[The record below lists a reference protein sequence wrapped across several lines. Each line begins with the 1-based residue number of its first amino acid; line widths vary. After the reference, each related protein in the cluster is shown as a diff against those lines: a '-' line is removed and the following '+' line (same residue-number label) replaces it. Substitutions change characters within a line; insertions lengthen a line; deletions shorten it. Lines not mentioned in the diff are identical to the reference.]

1 MCGIFLQN
9 VNFFLNFF
17 FANCKYFSLAG
28 VYSPRSHQQLISLQ
42 SRKFAR
48 LNYWKPIIARDVAI
62 VLAIVWYIKV
72 ELLRSKQLPSYITYA
87 GIDRVPKL
95 KANIQKQASLVYSN
109 LYRKDD
115 KVNKFFMADTGHS
128 HLDGKVGMISAYDTV
143 KSCYMAQVCKM
154 SQWDSA
160 ATMELAVSPENMEP
174 YTWARN
180 ATYSPIAACDSCQ
193 ISLENHF
200 ASSVSTAAPTVTFWP
215 CVFSQ
220 IGGLSGS
227 PHTGGEHQ
235 REKLM
240 SMLNDKENIAKE
252 KAAQLQAQQLEL
264 EKGLSKMYSTH
275 QPVQKRPRSS
285 VQRKKPKSKPPGV
298 LQIKSVWEA
307 KIKHFISKAG
317 QKRDHSR
324 ERKEHENMFT
334 FPFMTV
340 DNSLYSSCVDLEQFS
355 NHLQDDDIHDAVY
368 RQNNFAPSIIVDE
381 TSVRSLS
388 PGCNMDE
395 DVMDFGLSW

>member
-1 MCGIFLQN
+1 
-9 VNFFLNFF
+9 
-17 FANCKYFSLAG
+17 
-28 VYSPRSHQQLISLQ
+28 
-42 SRKFAR
+42 
-48 LNYWKPIIARDVAI
+48 
-62 VLAIVWYIKV
+62 
-72 ELLRSKQLPSYITYA
+72 
-87 GIDRVPKL
+87 
-95 KANIQKQASLVYSN
+95 
-109 LYRKDD
+109 
-115 KVNKFFMADTGHS
+115 
-128 HLDGKVGMISAYDTV
+128 
-143 KSCYMAQVCKM
+143 
-154 SQWDSA
+154 
-160 ATMELAVSPENMEP
+160 
-174 YTWARN
+174 
-180 ATYSPIAACDSCQ
+180 
-193 ISLENHF
+193 
-200 ASSVSTAAPTVTFWP
+200 
-215 CVFSQ
+215 
-220 IGGLSGS
+220 
-227 PHTGGEHQ
+227 
-235 REKLM
+235 
-240 SMLNDKENIAKE
+240 MLNDKENIAKE

-285 VQRKKPKSKPPGV
+285 VQQKKPKSKPPRV

-324 ERKEHENMFT
+324 ERKEDEIMFT

-355 NHLQDDDIHDAVY
+355 NHLQNDDIHDAVY